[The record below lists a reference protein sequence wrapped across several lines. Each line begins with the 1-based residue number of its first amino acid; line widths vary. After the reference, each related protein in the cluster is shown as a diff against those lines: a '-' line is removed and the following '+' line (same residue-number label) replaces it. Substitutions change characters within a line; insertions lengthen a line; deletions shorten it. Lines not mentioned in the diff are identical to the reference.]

1 MYGHVGSGWYKQPSL
16 KCTEKRYLIPW
27 QSRGREFESHLLH
40 KSVKR
45 PFLGAFF
52 FADEMK
58 YSHNTLTFIWFLAI
72 LMMWT
77 VKDNVSIFK

>member
-1 MYGHVGSGWYKQPSL
+1 MQ
-16 KCTEKRYLIPW
+16 
-27 QSRGREFESHLLH
+27 
-40 KSVKR
+40 
-45 PFLGAFF
+45 
-52 FADEMK
+52 

>member
-27 QSRGREFESHLLH
+27 QSRGRGFESLLLH
-40 KSVKR
+40 KSVKH

-52 FADEMK
+52 FADEMQ
-58 YSHNTLTFIWFLAI
+58 YSHFYLVFGYFDD
-72 LMMWT
+72 
-77 VKDNVSIFK
+77 VDSKGQRVHF